1 MFENPYVLRNRHLDK
16 VQKLICRGEFF
27 VFILSIFVKFK
38 AAQLHD
44 CKDLSTSS
52 DRTSLPWK
60 EG

>member
-27 VFILSIFVKFK
+27 VFFPQIFVKFK
-38 AAQLHD
+38 QHN
-44 CKDLSTSS
+44 CTSSKYLSTSS
-52 DRTSLPWK
+52 DRTWK